1 VEKPV
6 AETSEEEPAPVLD
19 NHQEDFHGPV
29 EVHLMLGQ
37 EELEDLMSRDES
49 TLSPEEKRAVERER
63 LRQEAREEHLKA
75 LKKMEEAE
83 AAKRER
89 YRKAKAEREAR
100 AMAIMSGS
108 GDKDSE
114 EERTP
119 EDPPPEEP
127 REDSGDQD
135 ADKLVAE
142 EQAKR
147 EEEERLS
154 KEKAEQEEAERKEAE
169 EQAKREE
176 EERLAKEKA
185 AKEEAERKQAEEQAK
200 REEEERLAKEKA
212 EQEEA
217 ERKEAERKEA
227 EEQAKREEEERL
239 AKEQAEKEEAERKE
253 AEEQA
258 KREEVDRERNL
269 DGFYIPSNLFAE
281 PGSKFVGPPCG
292 TAPEPP
298 TDEASEPDFY
308 GPPQPQEGSLADT
321 MFAPL
326 EPELPPDPEIEQELV
341 DLEQELE
348 EAEPEFVGAAGV
360 EESDIA
366 GKTSRADFVAKTL
379 LDRKIVTRKQLEMAI
394 RTQDSQRIPLTKAVV
409 ELGFAEEGLL
419 LRTLAAA
426 KGVAPWDFTKED
438 ADDRAVR
445 KVPGHVCRQ
454 LQVLPVRLKGD
465 LLTVAMRD
473 PGDSAAIRSIREL
486 AKVRIEPALAD
497 ELRLATAIEVNYA
510 SQRQQSLQVNDDLVE
525 QAMKDTVNRDDKDKR
540 LAVLSEEDTRPV
552 VGLVNKILSKAI
564 QMGASDVHIEPGREA
579 IVVRLRVDGML
590 IKAQELPM
598 KIYPMIVT
606 RLKIMSELDIV
617 EFRMPQDGRITVQ
630 EEGRKVDLRVSILP
644 NYHGSR
650 IVMRILDRSASVKDL
665 DSLGFTRSNLQT
677 FRKIIDRPYGLFI
690 VTGPTGSGKTTTL
703 YAGLNEVKNERV
715 NIMTCED
722 PVEYDVE
729 GINQSQVNEKVGL
742 TFAKQ
747 LRAILRQDP
756 DVILVGEIRDQETA
770 QTAIRAA
777 LTGHLVLSTVHAND
791 APSAVPRLLDMGV
804 DPYLLSSSLIG
815 TMAQRLVRQI
825 CPHCKTW
832 RKPDEL
838 EKETLD
844 LFGINMKKIADADG
858 CDKCFNTGYQGRVA
872 VHEILPI
879 TKKLSRLVSAQSSVE
894 ELAEAASTDGRYR
907 AMCLDAMDR
916 VQAGQISL
924 KEARRLIDFDA
935 IEEAAAAATDLQV
948 EEGGA
953 PKPRKRAA

>member
-1 VEKPV
+1 
-6 AETSEEEPAPVLD
+6 
-19 NHQEDFHGPV
+19 
-29 EVHLMLGQ
+29 
-37 EELEDLMSRDES
+37 
-49 TLSPEEKRAVERER
+49 
-63 LRQEAREEHLKA
+63 
-75 LKKMEEAE
+75 
-83 AAKRER
+83 
-89 YRKAKAEREAR
+89 
-100 AMAIMSGS
+100 
-108 GDKDSE
+108 
-114 EERTP
+114 
-119 EDPPPEEP
+119 
-127 REDSGDQD
+127 
-135 ADKLVAE
+135 
-142 EQAKR
+142 
-147 EEEERLS
+147 
-154 KEKAEQEEAERKEAE
+154 
-169 EQAKREE
+169 
-176 EERLAKEKA
+176 
-185 AKEEAERKQAEEQAK
+185 
-200 REEEERLAKEKA
+200 
-212 EQEEA
+212 
-217 ERKEAERKEA
+217 
-227 EEQAKREEEERL
+227 
-239 AKEQAEKEEAERKE
+239 
-253 AEEQA
+253 
-258 KREEVDRERNL
+258 
-269 DGFYIPSNLFAE
+269 
-281 PGSKFVGPPCG
+281 
-292 TAPEPP
+292 
-298 TDEASEPDFY
+298 
-308 GPPQPQEGSLADT
+308 
-321 MFAPL
+321 
-326 EPELPPDPEIEQELV
+326 
-341 DLEQELE
+341 
-348 EAEPEFVGAAGV
+348 
-360 EESDIA
+360 
-366 GKTSRADFVAKTL
+366 
-379 LDRKIVTRKQLEMAI
+379 
-394 RTQDSQRIPLTKAVV
+394 
-409 ELGFAEEGLL
+409 
-419 LRTLAAA
+419 
-426 KGVAPWDFTKED
+426 
-438 ADDRAVR
+438 
-445 KVPGHVCRQ
+445 
-454 LQVLPVRLKGD
+454 
-465 LLTVAMRD
+465 
-473 PGDSAAIRSIREL
+473 
-486 AKVRIEPALAD
+486 
-497 ELRLATAIEVNYA
+497 
-510 SQRQQSLQVNDDLVE
+510 
-525 QAMKDTVNRDDKDKR
+525 
-540 LAVLSEEDTRPV
+540 
-552 VGLVNKILSKAI
+552 
-564 QMGASDVHIEPGREA
+564 
-579 IVVRLRVDGML
+579 
-590 IKAQELPM
+590 
-598 KIYPMIVT
+598 
-606 RLKIMSELDIV
+606 
-617 EFRMPQDGRITVQ
+617 
-630 EEGRKVDLRVSILP
+630 
-644 NYHGSR
+644 
-650 IVMRILDRSASVKDL
+650 MRILDRSASVKDL